1 MKVNILGVKIDDV
14 SLNQAVELVSGW
26 IKGGGHYY
34 IATPNPEFIVAAYS
48 DPDFKKIL
56 NKADLAI
63 PDGVGLKITGR
74 IKNTTTG
81 VDLMEALC
89 HEAAKKGWNVGLI
102 GGRGVAKLAAKRL
115 REKYHGLK
123 IVIAEDGP
131 EMVAWGPARLASRS
145 KRASSVS
152 RRASSL
158 VATSLRS
165 RAEDLSSLSPLH
177 NLTHA
182 DLLFVALGMGKQER
196 WIVES
201 MKKVESCVFM
211 GVGGAFDYISGNV
224 KRAPIW
230 MRKLGLEWLFRLIVQ
245 PWRIKRQVNLLKFI
259 SLLIID
265 FVSG

>member
-14 SLNQAVELVSGW
+14 SLDQAVSIVTRWLQ
-26 IKGGGHYY
+26 KGGQHY
-34 IATPNPEFIVAAYS
+34 IVTPNPEFIVAAYS

-63 PDGVGLKITGR
+63 PDGRGLNLTGR

-89 HEAAKKGWNVGLI
+89 QKASELGWKVGLI
-102 GGRGVAKLAAKRL
+102 GGRGTAKLAAQRL
-115 REKYHGLK
+115 RQEYPGLK

-131 EMVAWGPARLASRS
+131 EVVAWGLESI
-145 KRASSVS
+145 
-152 RRASSL
+152 
-158 VATSLRS
+158 
-165 RAEDLSSLSPLH
+165 
-177 NLTHA
+177 
-182 DLLFVALGMGKQER
+182 DLLFVALGMVKQER
-196 WIVES
+196 WIVENI
-201 MKKVESCVFM
+201 KNVNSCVFM

-224 KRAPIW
+224 KRAPIF

-259 SLLIID
+259 FLMIID
-265 FVSG
+265 FVSE

>member
-26 IKGGGHYY
+26 IKEGGKHY

-48 DPDFKKIL
+48 DSDFKEIL

-63 PDGVGLKITGR
+63 PDGVGLRITGS

-89 HEAAKKGWNVGLI
+89 HESAKKGWNVGLI

-131 EMVAWGPARLASRS
+131 D
-145 KRASSVS
+145 
-152 RRASSL
+152 SL
-158 VATSLRS
+158 RVRS
-165 RAEDLSSLSPLH
+165 RAEDLSSH
-177 NLTHA
+177 I
-182 DLLFVALGMGKQER
+182 DLLFVALGMGKQEE
-196 WIVES
+196 WIV
-201 MKKVESCVFM
+201 KNLPKLPTKVAM

-259 SLLIID
+259 FLLIID

>member
-14 SLNQAVELVSGW
+14 SVDQAVELVSGW
-26 IKGGGHYY
+26 IKEGGKYY
-34 IATPNPEFIVAAYS
+34 IVTPNPEFIVTAYS

-63 PDGVGLKITGR
+63 PDGAGLRITGR

-81 VDLMEALC
+81 IDLMEALC
-89 HEAAKKGWNVGLI
+89 HESAKKGWKVGLI
-102 GGRGVAKLAAKRL
+102 GGRGVARLAANRL
-115 REKYHGLK
+115 REKYYGLK

-131 EMVAWGPARLASRS
+131 EIRVKGHGLSIKGKNS
-145 KRASSVS
+145 HNSYFISH
-152 RRASSL
+152 
-158 VATSLRS
+158 AT
-165 RAEDLSSLSPLH
+165 
-177 NLTHA
+177 
-182 DLLFVALGMGKQER
+182 DLLFVALGMGKQEE
-196 WIVES
+196 WIA
-201 MKKVESCVFM
+201 KNLAKLPTKVFM

-259 SLLIID
+259 LFLIID

>member
-14 SLNQAVELVSGW
+14 SVDQAIECVSGW
-26 IKGGGHYY
+26 IKEGGKHY
-34 IATPNPEFIVAAYS
+34 IVTPNPEFIVAAYS

-63 PDGVGLKITGR
+63 PDGAGLKITGR

-81 VDLMEALC
+81 IDLMEALC
-89 HEAAKKGWNVGLI
+89 QEASEKGWKVGLI
-102 GGRGVAKLAAKRL
+102 GGRGGVATKAAEVLKKR
-115 REKYHGLK
+115 YPNLK
-123 IVIAEDGP
+123 ITYAIEGPQIPENSEDP
-131 EMVAWGPARLASRS
+131 DSQNVR
-145 KRASSVS
+145 KQ
-152 RRASSL
+152 
-158 VATSLRS
+158 T
-165 RAEDLSSLSPLH
+165 
-177 NLTHA
+177 
-182 DLLFVALGMGKQER
+182 DLLFVALGMGKQEG

-201 MKKVESCVFM
+201 MKKVDSYVFM

-259 SLLIID
+259 YLLIID

>member
-14 SLNQAVELVSGW
+14 SLNQAVEFVSGW
-26 IKGGGHYY
+26 IQEGGKHY
-34 IATPNPEFIVAAYS
+34 IVTPNPEFIVAAYS
-48 DPDFKKIL
+48 EEDFKKIL

-63 PDGVGLKITGR
+63 PDGAGLKLTGR

-81 VDLMEALC
+81 IDLMEALC
-89 HEAAKKGWNVGLI
+89 QEASEKGWKVGLI
-102 GGRGVAKLAAKRL
+102 GGRDGVAAKAAEVLKKR
-115 REKYHGLK
+115 YSDLK
-123 IVIAEDGP
+123 ITYAIEDPQIP
-131 EMVAWGPARLASRS
+131 ENSEDP
-145 KRASSVS
+145 SSDPS
-152 RRASSL
+152 G
-158 VATSLRS
+158 TQ
-165 RAEDLSSLSPLH
+165 SPSESFRKQ
-177 NLTHA
+177 T

-201 MKKVESCVFM
+201 MRKVDSYVFM

-259 SLLIID
+259 SILIID